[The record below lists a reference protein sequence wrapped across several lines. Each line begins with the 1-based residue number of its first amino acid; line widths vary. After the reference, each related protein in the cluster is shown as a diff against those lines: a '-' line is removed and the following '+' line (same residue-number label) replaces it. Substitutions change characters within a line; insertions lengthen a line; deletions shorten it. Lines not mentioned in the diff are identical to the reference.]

1 MYTTSKYYEQQQPK
15 PNMYYDF
22 LSVVLPCSPM
32 YLRTSQLAPL
42 GLSLG
47 FDLFAHRLLYSLSFI
62 IS

>member
-15 PNMYYDF
+15 PNMYDF

-42 GLSLG
+42 GVSLG
-47 FDLFAHRLLYSLSFI
+47 FDPFAHHFLYSFRFI